1 MLPNELLIVDTMNVV
16 RRVYEANPA
25 PESAEKVEH
34 ALRSLNGTLR
44 NIEQQYPV
52 THRAMVMDA
61 PGKNWRHDV
70 YPDYK
75 AGRTPMPQILRDGVN
90 EYLRVL
96 KGRGWPK
103 WEYVGFEADD
113 GIFSL
118 AAAAEK
124 VGLPTLTISTD
135 KDVSAVL
142 QFKGARVRDH
152 FGDIWRDEAWCLAK
166 FGVLPRQLQDLLAL
180 TGDPSDG
187 IPGVDKVGVK
197 TAAKWLQAYDTLEG
211 VLAAAPNMTGA
222 IGQRLRDQTDRAR
235 LSRQLTEMR
244 RDLIPA
250 NFDWDRLKIKTPTV

>member
-1 MLPNELLIVDTMNVV
+1 MIPNELLIVDTMNVV

-25 PESAEKVEH
+25 PDSPEKVKN
-34 ALRSLNGTLR
+34 ALRAVNGTLR
-44 NIEQQYPV
+44 HIERQYPV

-61 PGKNWRHDV
+61 PGKNWRHAI

-90 EYLRVL
+90 EYLHLLR
-96 KGRGWPK
+96 GQGWPK
-103 WEYVGFEADD
+103 WEYAGFEADD

-124 VGLPTLTISTD
+124 VGLATLTISTD

-152 FGDIWRDEAWCLAK
+152 FGGIWRDEAWCLGK
-166 FGVLPRQLQDLLAL
+166 FGVLPRQLLDLLAL

-197 TAAKWLQAYDTLEG
+197 TAAKWLQTYGTLEG
-211 VLAAAPNMTGA
+211 VLAAAPDIPGA
-222 IGQRLRDQTDRAR
+222 IGQRLRDQIDRAR
-235 LSRQLTEMR
+235 LSRQLTELR

-250 NFDWDRLKIKTPTV
+250 NFNWDRLNIEALLG